1 MNLSPESRKLILDFE
16 VGGGEAYYTKYLS
29 RPTWPGAASGVTVG
43 IGYDCGY
50 NSRAAIL
57 ADWSDLGESGELA
70 KTAGIKGVA
79 AKSAVAGV
87 KNLRIPWALALQVY
101 EATTVPKFWRLCQ
114 RTWPGFDALHPNC
127 QGALLSLTFNR
138 GSAMDGDRRREM
150 RAIRDLT
157 KMQDYRGIAWQLR
170 AMKRIWRG
178 KDIEQ
183 GMNRRRDAEAKLVET
198 CL

>member
-57 ADWSDLGESGELA
+57 ADWSDLGEAGELA

-87 KNLRIPWALALQVY
+87 KNLRIPWALALEVY
-101 EATTVPKFWRLCQ
+101 EATTVPKFWRFCQ